1 MGSGLQFSLV
11 LGLMSHMKA
20 QKVLIFTAGAGAGH
34 ISCSHALKNA
44 LLEKEKDLDVQVV
57 DMYLLSKVTA
67 KNGRLYSLVGRVPLF
82 ETVYNLI
89 HILVDKY
96 RWFAKLAEFV
106 ALRPLYKPTMK
117 VIEENDPDIVVGNNA
132 LLIPVLDWCRRRK
145 EFRYFVT
152 VTDLITVCRW
162 WASELA
168 DTVFVPTEEAE
179 KILKKYSHNCNIAR
193 DYFSF
198 RRIEPLSEEKKVEV
212 FENFFSGTTFSP
224 TKPLIVV
231 TGGGFSTRK
240 IMKGIKK
247 YIESSHHQFVILTGK
262 DKVLYDELQVE
273 FVEDDNVL
281 ILGFTDRNL
290 DLIAIA
296 DVVISKFGS
305 VSVVELEEMNKKTI
319 FTKPVGYQEY
329 GNVEYIKRNR
339 NFVFVGSN
347 HRQVVIEIERFLV
360 DDYESSTAHIQNAS
374 AIAEY
379 ILQKRPVP

>member
-1 MGSGLQFSLV
+1 MNE
-11 LGLMSHMKA
+11 MK
-20 QKVLIFTAGAGAGH
+20 KVLIFTAGAGAGH
-34 ISCSHALKNA
+34 VSCSNALKNA
-44 LLEKEKDLDVQVV
+44 LLEKNKNWEVEII
-57 DMYLLSKVTA
+57 DMYLLSKTTS
-67 KNGRLYSLVGRVPLF
+67 KNGHLYSLVSRIRLF
-82 ETVYNLI
+82 EAVYNLI

-96 RWFAKLAEFV
+96 RWFAKLAVFV
-106 ALRPLYKPTMK
+106 ALRPMYKPTMR
-117 VIEENDPDIVVGNNA
+117 VIEENNPDIVVGNNA
-132 LLIPVLDWCRRRK
+132 LLIPVLDWCRKRK
-145 EFRYFVT
+145 EFKYFVT

-179 KILKKYSHNCNIAR
+179 KTLKAYVPNCNIAR

-198 RRIEPLSEEKKVEV
+198 REIKPLSEEEKVEV
-212 FENFFSGTTFSP
+212 FEHFFSKTTFSP

-247 YIESSHHQFVILTGK
+247 YIESSHHQFVILTGR
-262 DKVLYDELQVE
+262 DKVLYDELQEE
-273 FVEDDNVL
+273 FAGDGNVL

-305 VSVVELEEMNKKTI
+305 VSVVEIEEMNKKTI

-339 NFVFVGSN
+339 NFVFVGN
-347 HRQVVIEIERFLV
+347 NYRQVVIEIESFLIE
-360 DDYESSTAHIQNAS
+360 DYEPSTAHIQNAN

-379 ILQKRPVP
+379 ILQK